1 MLAFKIWYIVLIQN
15 QIIQSIQDI
24 EMINYDYD
32 SSHTYD
38 YVDNEY
44 SDDPDPNFK
53 NKYGGIPG
61 NPGIPGVDGMDGKD
75 GTPGSP
81 GPRGHPGYCYA
92 KYKTD
97 YKRSVD
103 VNLQPCPRGEK
114 GNSGSPGYPGKRGLK
129 GDVGLQGP
137 PGAKGEK
144 GILGLRGPPGKMG
157 KPGAPGKSPPVQSAM
172 THRFPNTEELLEA
185 MKQSEKNV

>member
-1 MLAFKIWYIVLIQN
+1 MLSLVLIILLTRN
-15 QIIQSIQDI
+15 KVTQSVQDI

-32 SSHTYD
+32 LSRTYD

-44 SDDPDPNFK
+44 SDDPDPNFQ
-53 NKYGGIPG
+53 NKYGGGIPG

-81 GPRGHPGYCYA
+81 GPRGQPGYCYA

-97 YKRSVD
+97 YKRSID

-114 GNSGSPGYPGKRGLK
+114 GELGNPGMPGRRGIK
-129 GDVGLQGP
+129 GDSGVKGP
-137 PGAKGEK
+137 PGDRGEN
-144 GILGLRGPPGKMG
+144 GSPGLRGPPGNMG
-157 KPGAPGKSPPVQSAM
+157 KPGLPGKSPPVQSAM
-172 THRFPNTEELLEA
+172 THRFPDVETLLEA
-185 MKQSEKNV
+185 MPKE